1 MMWTRNLGVFRML
14 IILRCFQVL
23 SQLIY
28 AIRSE
33 LCKSHYIY
41 MTNKT
46 TLGLLDSRMIAEL
59 KGVGKEYHVGDQTI
73 VALQPIDLKIKE
85 GELVLIIGPSGSG
98 KTTLL
103 SLLGCVIYPSYG
115 TLIVDGQEI
124 NHLSQNQLAHL
135 RLNSIGFVFQSF
147 NLIAP
152 LNALD
157 NVLMP
162 LQLKNTPRVDA
173 RKKAEDALA
182 LVGML
187 DRKKSLPR
195 QLSGGQQQR
204 VAIARALVTN
214 PKLVLCD
221 EPTASLDASS
231 ITTVMN
237 ELVALARAGK
247 SVCVVTH
254 DPRLIAYADRVI
266 KVDNGWATEIDK
278 STVNQAFSIH

>member
-1 MMWTRNLGVFRML
+1 
-14 IILRCFQVL
+14 
-23 SQLIY
+23 
-28 AIRSE
+28 
-33 LCKSHYIY
+33 
-41 MTNKT
+41 
-46 TLGLLDSRMIAEL
+46 MIATL
-59 KGVGKEYHVGDQTI
+59 NGVGKEYQVADQTI
-73 VALQPIDLKIKE
+73 VALKPVDLTINE

-103 SLLGCVIYPSYG
+103 SLIGCVIYPSYG
-115 TLIVDGQEI
+115 SLTVDGQEV
-124 NHLSQNQLAHL
+124 NHLSQKELAHL

-162 LQLKNTPRVDA
+162 LQLKKIPRALA
-173 RKKAEDALA
+173 RKKAEAALE

-187 DRKKSLPR
+187 DRKKSLPK

-204 VAIARALVTN
+204 VAIARALVTD
-214 PKLVLCD
+214 PKLILCD

-231 ITTVMN
+231 ISTVMN
-237 ELVALARAGK
+237 ELVALARGGK

-266 KVDNGWATEIDK
+266 KVDNGQATEFEK
-278 STVNQAFSIH
+278 EHVNQAFSLH